1 MNPEVGNRRDS
12 EKHENRDLKSSFY
25 ELIFTT
31 KAAENSGK
39 IYLANISNH
48 FHSIFNRRVRFTR
61 NIVLDVRNHRKAAE
75 NYRENGGKID
85 AFGGQI
91 SDVAD
96 NENEGG
102 LDDSHVDC
110 VSEFFMLQNE
120 S

>member
-31 KAAENSGK
+31 NEHESSGK

-96 NENEGG
+96 NEDEGG
-102 LDDSHVDC
+102 LDYTHVDYI
-110 VSEFFMLQNE
+110 SENFMIK
-120 S
+120 